1 MTSPP
6 IQVPPLLLCLFVVVV
21 VGDWPV
27 GPQRPCSG
35 QRRFFHQK
43 LLIPEEEEE
52 EEEWENEIPLL
63 LLLLFVLSS
72 LYGEDP
78 IRNWKSLFC
87 ALDNNDFASSL
98 FRLVAFIKIK
108 VEEVE
113 GGSAQNFN

>member
-6 IQVPPLLLCLFVVVV
+6 IQVPPPLLLCLFVVV

-43 LLIPEEEEE
+43 LLIPEE